1 MRALTRT
8 VAALSLAA
16 PVLLGC
22 AGLAAAHEGGDMG
35 AAQEGSSPE
44 AHFVEVQF
52 IANETTAGIAGSGSF
67 VTPNSVEHFS
77 GFAVADDEGVSGS
90 ATDSG
95 ASW

>member
-8 VAALSLAA
+8 VAALGLAA

-22 AGLAAAHEGGDMG
+22 AGLASAHEDMD
-35 AAQEGSSPE
+35 EGKGNSPE
-44 AHFVEVQF
+44 AHFLQVDF
-52 IANETTAGIAGSGSF
+52 IADEDAAGIAATGSF

-77 GFAVADDEGVSGS
+77 AFALATDEGVTGS

>member
-8 VAALSLAA
+8 VAALGLAA

-22 AGLAAAHEGGDMG
+22 AGLAAAHEGDLD
-35 AAQEGSSPE
+35 AANIGGSGPE
-44 AHFVEVQF
+44 AHFLDVNF
-52 IANETTAGIAGSGSF
+52 LANADAAGLAADFSS

-77 GFAVADDEGVSGS
+77 GATIATNEGVFGS